1 MLNNAVIL
9 AGGKSSRMG
18 EDKALMPFGGYN
30 SMTEYQYRRLEKI
43 FKNVYIS
50 AKENKFNFEA
60 NIILDKYPQSS
71 PMVAIASILEELN
84 NDFFL
89 ISVDMPLLST
99 DAIEA
104 LIDLYNK
111 EPEYDIY
118 VLQSPNGDEPTA
130 TIYTKKILNNL
141 RVILDKKI
149 HKLQYLL
156 NNLNKA
162 TIKWDNRIEF
172 VNVNDKSSYL
182 YAKKQ
187 KMSIKW

>member
-50 AKENKFNFEA
+50 AKENKFDFEA

-84 NDFFL
+84 EDFFL
-89 ISVDMPLLST
+89 ISVDMPLLSE
-99 DAIEA
+99 DAIQS

-111 EPEYDIY
+111 HREYDIY
-118 VLQSPNGDEPTA
+118 VLQSQNGDEPTA
-130 TIYTKKILNNL
+130 TIYTKKILNS
-141 RVILDKKI
+141 VKTILKKKI

-156 NNLNKA
+156 SILNKS
-162 TIKWDNRIEF
+162 TIKWNNSIEF

-187 KMSIKW
+187 KDVY